1 MSDDEALHTFISHI
15 AGKNATVRVFET
27 HVEWET
33 VGNVRKGLAVATFGV
48 SALAS
53 GLRKDAGTEMIPIRA
68 VTSVTTKKGLRN
80 TRLVIIASGNTIEA
94 NIAHD
99 EAESVKATLLR
110 LMMG

>member
-1 MSDDEALHTFISHI
+1 
-15 AGKNATVRVFET
+15 
-27 HVEWET
+27 
-33 VGNVRKGLAVATFGV
+33 
-48 SALAS
+48 
-53 GLRKDAGTEMIPIRA
+53 MIPIRA